1 MENRPG
7 GVRADI
13 SQISCFFQIQKNQK
27 RFQKFKFCS
36 EYFCSDLNLQFI
48 HFMNIRRHF
57 KLKKTAPR
65 IEDLLIQI
73 GALGHFFSFETLDT
87 RNLTPPLIS

>member
-7 GVRADI
+7 GVLADI
-13 SQISCFFQIQKNQK
+13 LSISCFNSNSEKFQNFLFFVQNTFALI
-27 RFQKFKFCS
+27 
-36 EYFCSDLNLQFI
+36 LHFI

-73 GALGHFFSFETLDT
+73 GALGHFFSFETIET